1 MNTIAMIGRAAMAL
15 VLVVLTMTGMAQAGA
30 VVGGTYY
37 ADWENYGYR
46 QQAEIREYHSC
57 ASLRDCSSFREGL
70 TEQPPDTRTGVWP
83 IPQQG
88 EEEGKTT
95 ALTLF
100 DAGMGIDGSNSCI
113 SCNFLSFFMIAMAD
127 FSQMIYDYFF
137 QGFLLMIPL
146 TLSIWL
152 GYRAVRLMITGG
164 EGGQDFLRNVV
175 AKVALWTMVW
185 LIATG
190 ANSHKHY
197 LWEAVGP
204 GFLSQTFNLSND
216 IRNFSLT
223 STNLANTSGGGDAV
237 FCQGVSV
244 PALSGGGLAAYAA
257 DSKYSFIQ
265 AAVEAACFTERA
277 HILGIASGVAL
288 AFDSYGA
295 SGSFGWT
302 DITKILMFLFT
313 FLLKLLIGLAV
324 VLAYT
329 LSAVWLIFLVL
340 DIVVRGLISAA
351 FSPVLAALYLYQPT
365 RSIATG
371 AIRAMAGAI
380 FTSIS
385 MAMVSV
391 LAYVLITNTV
401 LVYDA
406 TKAPVV
412 TAYEEW
418 DADEVPAFDD
428 FNTNRIES
436 MRNFIAYIGETDDS
450 KTHIPMD
457 FGTPWFWYML
467 FCGIAVFALG
477 KKMVAMLEGL
487 VGYQGASAMA
497 DSATQSIRS
506 LTRPAMTGAT
516 LATGG
521 MMAGAKLTTAR
532 MAGGALNG
540 AATKSGMGLSMPDG
554 GANIL
559 SKQGLAAA
567 KAAAGQ

>member
-1 MNTIAMIGRAAMAL
+1 MNTIGMIGRATMAL
-15 VLVVLTMTGMAQAGA
+15 VLVILTMAGTAHAGA

-37 ADWENYGYR
+37 ADWENYGYSQR
-46 QQAEIREYHSC
+46 SQIREYHSC

-70 TEQPPDTRTGVWP
+70 TEQPPGTRNGVWP
-83 IPQQG
+83 IQQHD
-88 EEEGKTT
+88 EQEGKTI
-95 ALTLF
+95 ALSLF
-100 DAGMGIDGSNSCI
+100 DAGMGIDGNNSCI

-137 QGFLLMIPL
+137 EGFLMILPL

-152 GYRAVRLMITGG
+152 GYRAARLMIHGG
-164 EGGQDFLRNVV
+164 ENGQEFVKNVV
-175 AKVALWTMVW
+175 AKVALWAMVW

-190 ANSHKHY
+190 ANNHKHY

-204 GFLSQTFNLSND
+204 GFLSQAFNISNE
-216 IRNFSLT
+216 IRNFSLS
-223 STNLANTSGGGDAV
+223 STNLANTSGGGEVV

-244 PALSGGGLAAYAA
+244 PALSGGSLAVYAA
-257 DSKYSFIQ
+257 DSKYSFVQ
-265 AAVEAACFTERA
+265 SAVEAACFTERA

-295 SGSFGWT
+295 SGGFGWT
-302 DITKILMFLFT
+302 DISKVLMFLFT
-313 FLLKLLIGLAV
+313 FLVKLLIGLAV
-324 VLAYT
+324 ILAYT

-340 DIVVRGLISAA
+340 DVVVRGLITAA
-351 FSPVLAALYLYQPT
+351 FAPVLAALYLYQPT

-371 AIRAMAGAI
+371 AIRAMVGAL
-380 FTSIS
+380 FTTIA
-385 MAMVSV
+385 MTMVSV

-401 LVYDA
+401 LVFDA
-406 TKAPVV
+406 TKGPAIA
-412 TAYEEW
+412 AYEEW

-428 FNTNRIES
+428 FNANRIEA
-436 MRNFIAYIGETDDS
+436 MRNFIAFVGENDDS

-487 VGYQGASAMA
+487 IGYQGASAMA
-497 DSATQSIRS
+497 DTATQSIRTF
-506 LTRPAMTGAT
+506 TRPATSAAT

-521 MMAGAKLTTAR
+521 AMAGAKLAAGR
-532 MAGGALNG
+532 MAGGALTD
-540 AATKSGMGLSMPDG
+540 AAAKGGLGLDG

-559 SKQGLAAA
+559 SGKGLAAA
-567 KAAAGQ
+567 KAAAGK